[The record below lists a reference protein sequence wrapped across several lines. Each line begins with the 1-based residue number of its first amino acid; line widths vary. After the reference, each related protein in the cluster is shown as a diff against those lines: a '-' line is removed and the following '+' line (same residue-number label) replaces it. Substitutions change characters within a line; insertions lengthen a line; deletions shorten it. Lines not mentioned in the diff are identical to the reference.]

1 MEEINKEVIQ
11 EYDKIVQT
19 IMTNILIEKERL
31 GNFIIYKFNP
41 GDDAQKLYFNV
52 TTVAAD
58 LIRQPIY
65 LDMSLW
71 TYLCFRFKFGY
82 KRRNLRWFGW
92 LRRKINI
99 KEIVDTQELMDFI
112 SKELDIDRKMFNNIN
127 NEYYGWVE

>member
-11 EYDKIVQT
+11 EYDKIVQA
-19 IMTNILIEKERL
+19 IMTNVLIEKERL

-41 GDDAQKLYFNV
+41 DDDAQKLYFNV

-71 TYLCFRFKFGY
+71 TYLRFRFKFGR
-82 KRRNLRWFGW
+82 KRRNLRWFGR
-92 LRRKINI
+92 LRRKVNA

-112 SKELDIDRKMFNNIN
+112 GKEFDIDRKMFNNIN